1 MKNKS
6 ILNDDYLN
14 DLFDE
19 ASQVD
24 GSSEKQDNVTKA
36 KSSEPLNFE
45 IRETDDLF
53 RVRLKE
59 MINNCQITLQD
70 LYNIKTQ
77 NDGYNMKYSLDKK
90 GQLGL
95 DRIMLWC
102 KVLHKVPDLVFRDMT
117 EDEAK
122 QADEELKKELEEK
135 LNKDSNKKKKKR

>member
-1 MKNKS
+1 MNKNKKAS
-6 ILNDDYLN
+6 LNDDFLN
-14 DLFDE
+14 DLFDQ
-19 ASQVD
+19 ASQVS
-24 GSSEKQDNVTKA
+24 GTVEKSENKAVA
-36 KSSEPLNFE
+36 KSDEPLVFE
-45 IRETDDLF
+45 IRDTDDLF
-53 RVRLKE
+53 RTRLKT
-59 MINNCQITLQD
+59 MINNEKINLQY

-117 EDEAK
+117 PEEAK

-135 LNKDSNKKKKKR
+135 LKKLNKK